1 MLEPMSRIY
10 IAAGDHV
17 IGEALLDLLAA
28 RGHTAVA
35 GGDRTPDPT
44 NKAALSKFF
53 ASFRPE
59 YVIVAGGESGGIGL
73 NQRHPARLM
82 RDNLGIALAVIQ
94 AAYEKGVD
102 KLLYVG
108 SSCGY
113 PKDCPQPMN
122 EANLFNGA
130 VEPTSAAYAYAKLA
144 GVRLCQAYRQEFGA
158 AFVSAIPANEF
169 GPGDCFDPDAA
180 HVVAALIRRMHDA
193 KEASADTVE
202 VWGSGEPVRD
212 FIYSG
217 DLAEALL
224 LILDR
229 YDESE
234 PINVGSGEGYTI
246 RELAQTVREV
256 VGFEGELA
264 FDTSKPDGAPR
275 KVLDSTKIRAL
286 GWSPR
291 TPLREA
297 IEKTYAWYREKLIN
311 SESSVAGRGE

>member
-17 IGEALLDLLAA
+17 IGEALLDVLAA
-28 RGHTAVA
+28 RGHTAVS

-44 NKAALSKFF
+44 NKEALSKFF

-82 RDNLGIALAVIQ
+82 RDNLGIAVAVMQ

-102 KLLYVG
+102 KLVYLG
-108 SSCGY
+108 SSCSY
-113 PKDCPQPMN
+113 PKDCPQPMK
-122 EANLFNGA
+122 EEYLFTGA

-144 GVRLCQAYRQEFGA
+144 GVKLCQAYRQEFGA
-158 AFVSAIPANEF
+158 PFVSVIPANEF
-169 GPGDCFDPDAA
+169 GPGDNFDADDA

-193 KEASADTVE
+193 KEAGEGSVE
-202 VWGSGEPVRD
+202 IWGSGEPVRD
-212 FIYSG
+212 FIFSE

-224 LILDR
+224 VIADR
-229 YDESE
+229 YDDAE
-234 PINVGSGEGYTI
+234 PINVGSGEGQTI
-246 RELAQTVREV
+246 RQLAETIREV
-256 VGFEGELA
+256 VGFEGELV
-264 FDTSKPDGAPR
+264 FDTSKPDGMPR
-275 KVLDSTKIRAL
+275 KVLDTTKIHAL

-297 IEKTYAWYREKLIN
+297 IAKTYAWYREKLVD
-311 SESSVAGRGE
+311 SARAGDGE

>member
-1 MLEPMSRIY
+1 MVEPMSRIY

-17 IGEALLDLLAA
+17 IGEALLEVLAA
-28 RGHTAVA
+28 RGHTAVS

-44 NKAALSKFF
+44 DPKALSKFF

-82 RDNLGIALAVIQ
+82 RDNLGIALAVMQ
-94 AAYEKGVD
+94 AAYVKGVD
-102 KLLYVG
+102 KLLYLG

-113 PKDCPQPMN
+113 PRECPQPMK
-122 EANLFNGA
+122 EEYLFTGP

-144 GVRLCQAYRQEFGA
+144 GVQLCQAYRREFGA
-158 AFVSAIPANEF
+158 PFVSAIPANEF
-169 GPGDCFDPDAA
+169 GPGDSFDPENA
-180 HVVAALIRRMHDA
+180 HVVSALIQRMHEA
-193 KEASADTVE
+193 KESGAGSVD

-212 FIYSG
+212 FVFSE

-229 YDESE
+229 YDDDQ
-234 PINVGSGEGYTI
+234 PINVGSGEGHTI
-246 RELAQTVREV
+246 RELAEAIRDV
-256 VGFEGELA
+256 VGFEGELV
-264 FDTSKPDGAPR
+264 FDTSKPDGMPR
-275 KVLDSTKIRAL
+275 KVLDSSKVRAL
-286 GWSPR
+286 GWRPR

-297 IEKTYAWYREKLIN
+297 IAKTYAWYCRKLVD
-311 SESSVAGRGE
+311 SAGAGVGE